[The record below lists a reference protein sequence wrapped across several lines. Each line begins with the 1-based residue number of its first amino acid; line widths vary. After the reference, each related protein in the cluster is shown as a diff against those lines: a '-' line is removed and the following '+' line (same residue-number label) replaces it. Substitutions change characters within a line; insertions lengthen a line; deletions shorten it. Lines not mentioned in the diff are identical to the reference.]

1 MLQFIINPS
10 KAYQVGVLPFE
21 CSTCIHHEYVESQ
34 RKNHV
39 VVVTLLKFYNNLV
52 FNIVPFASSADGI
65 RPSHIAS
72 WS

>member
-39 VVVTLLKFYNNLV
+39 VVDYSLEILQ
-52 FNIVPFASSADGI
+52 
-65 RPSHIAS
+65 
-72 WS
+72 